1 MGLRLTVAL
10 DGACAALEVAQK
22 VVPKPESL
30 PLAKNAN
37 PAPGPLIVRTLAD
50 LRRLTAGWRK
60 AGESSAIIPTMGA
73 LHDGHLALVKLG
85 QAKASRTITSI
96 FVNPTQFA
104 PHEDFSRYPRDEAGD
119 VAKLAGVGCD
129 AVWAPGVEEMYRTGA
144 ATRIVP
150 KGAALGL
157 ETDFRPHF
165 FEGVATVCCKLFT
178 QSQANFAI
186 FGEKDYQQ
194 LCVVRQM
201 VRDLDL
207 PIEIVGMPTV
217 READSVAMSSR
228 NRYLSPEDRAIAPI
242 IHRLITTI
250 GAQLKAGVSIDTATG
265 DARAALEQAGFKV
278 DYVAVRDPDTL
289 GPWDVNSK
297 REPRVLVAAW
307 LGKTRL
313 IDNL

>member
-1 MGLRLTVAL
+1 MATTST
-10 DGACAALEVAQK
+10 AATA
-22 VVPKPESL
+22 
-30 PLAKNAN
+30 
-37 PAPGPLIVRTLAD
+37 GPVIVRTLVQ
-50 LRRLTAGWRK
+50 LRRLTASWRK
-60 AGESSAIIPTMGA
+60 AGETSALIPTMGA
-73 LHDGHLALVKLG
+73 LHTGHLELIKRG
-85 QAKASRTITSI
+85 QTKARRTVASI

-104 PHEDFSRYPRDEAGD
+104 PHEDFARYPRDEAGD
-119 VAKLAGVGCD
+119 VAKLADVGCD
-129 AVWAPGVEEMYRTGA
+129 AVWAPGVEEMYRPGA

-178 QSQANFAI
+178 QSQADFAI

-217 READSVAMSSR
+217 REPDGVAMSSR
-228 NRYLSPEDRAIAPI
+228 NRYLSPQDRAAAPI
-242 IHRLITTI
+242 IHRLIVDV
-250 GAQLKAGVSIDTATG
+250 ANHLKAGTEIDRATSE
-265 DARAALEQAGFKV
+265 ASAVLENAGFKV
-278 DYVAVRDPDTL
+278 DYVAVRDAETL
-289 GPWDVNSK
+289 AAWDPRSQ
-297 REPRVLVAAW
+297 RPPRVLVAAW

>member
-1 MGLRLTVAL
+1 MATTST
-10 DGACAALEVAQK
+10 AATA
-22 VVPKPESL
+22 
-30 PLAKNAN
+30 
-37 PAPGPLIVRTLAD
+37 GPVIVRTLVQ
-50 LRRLTAGWRK
+50 LRRLTASWRK
-60 AGESSAIIPTMGA
+60 AGETSALIPTMGA
-73 LHDGHLALVKLG
+73 LHTGHLELIKRG
-85 QAKASRTITSI
+85 QTKARRTVASI

-104 PHEDFSRYPRDEAGD
+104 PHEDFARYPRDEAGD
-119 VAKLAGVGCD
+119 VAKLADVGCD
-129 AVWAPGVEEMYRTGA
+129 AVWAPGVEEMYRPGA

-178 QSQANFAI
+178 QSQADFAI

-207 PIEIVGMPTV
+207 PIEIVGVPTV
-217 READSVAMSSR
+217 REPDGVAMSSR
-228 NRYLSPEDRAIAPI
+228 NRYLSPQDRAAAPI
-242 IHRLITTI
+242 IHRLIVDV
-250 GAQLKAGVSIDTATG
+250 ANHLKAGTEIDRATSE
-265 DARAALEQAGFKV
+265 ASAVLENAGFKV
-278 DYVAVRDPDTL
+278 DYVAVRDAETL
-289 GPWDVNSK
+289 AAWDPRSQ
-297 REPRVLVAAW
+297 RPPRVLVAAW